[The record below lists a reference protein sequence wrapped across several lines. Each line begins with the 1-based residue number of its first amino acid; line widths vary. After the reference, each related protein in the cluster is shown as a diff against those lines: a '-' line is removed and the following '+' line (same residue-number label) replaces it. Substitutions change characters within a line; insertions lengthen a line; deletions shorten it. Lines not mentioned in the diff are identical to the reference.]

1 MSPFLCLDST
11 LYLLSKPSNYNVY
24 ITLALPLHKTPL
36 NGPRVSPSHSVYVS
50 YNHLLILMEFL
61 LCAGTYVGTWNP
73 IKKTDKFI
81 PAGSL
86 PSDEG
91 KSKMIKRQTVL
102 HEAKH

>member
-1 MSPFLCLDST
+1 
-11 LYLLSKPSNYNVY
+11 
-24 ITLALPLHKTPL
+24 
-36 NGPRVSPSHSVYVS
+36 
-50 YNHLLILMEFL
+50 MEFL

-86 PSDEG
+86 PSGEG
-91 KSKMIKRQTVL
+91 KRGMIKRQTVS